1 MKSKPMAFKETT
13 IYDWDSEPAEER
25 PSEFAQSAMS
35 GFAPLR
41 THRRPPRVNKAF
53 RTVLLAGATA
63 LSLGG
68 IGLYGMIH
76 LLRA

>member
-1 MKSKPMAFKETT
+1 MKSKPLAFKETT
-13 IYDWDSEPAEER
+13 VFDWDSEPAEER
-25 PSEFAQSAMS
+25 PSEFAHSALS

-41 THRRPPRVNKAF
+41 PRPRRVTKAF
-53 RTVLLAGATA
+53 GTVLLAGAAA

-68 IGLYGMIH
+68 VALFGMIH